1 MSNLTDSALS
11 LLNLTM
17 AVTNTTVGTLGSE
30 SSQKTDY
37 DANDILQIF
46 FGICIVG
53 IIMGGGLCMTYLR
66 SSHLDRGM
74 FPTDSSNSRNY
85 AMLSGGPEAS
95 NLQQV

>member
-1 MSNLTDSALS
+1 MNNLTDGVLS
-11 LLNLTM
+11 LFNLTM
-17 AVTNTTVGTLGSE
+17 VVTNTTVGALGSE

-37 DANDILQIF
+37 DAKDISQIL

-74 FPTDSSNSRNY
+74 FPTHSSSSRNY
-85 AMLSGGPEAS
+85 AVLSGGPEAS